1 MLAKA
6 LELEKTHNLLDGGLN
21 EQTVAEI
28 ARHIEVE
35 ARDCI
40 VAHAHAFTHAE
51 PIQALRMPE
60 TAQHAC
66 ARACVRVRVCLCV
79 CLRGHTGLTAW
90 VSGGVVTE
98 VKEPREV
105 SFQSLAE
112 RVRAPGALTMA
123 GDHDGI
129 CAPSTAERAVAQYA
143 TQWEGSLSA
152 ATVTQRRV
160 GWC

>member
-1 MLAKA
+1 MLP
-6 LELEKTHNLLDGGLN
+6 
-21 EQTVAEI
+21 VACCVLSV
-28 ARHIEVE
+28 AC
-35 ARDCI
+35 CI
-40 VAHAHAFTHAE
+40 YSSPAT
-51 PIQALRMPE
+51 QRS
-60 TAQHAC
+60 
-66 ARACVRVRVCLCV
+66 
-79 CLRGHTGLTAW
+79 LRGHTGLTAW

-129 CAPSTAERAVAQYA
+129 CAPSMVAQYA

-152 ATVTQRRV
+152 CDCHAEAGGLVLTDLTFSNVETQIHVAIQATPPPAFSSHT
-160 GWC
+160 CALTSSIPTLLH